1 MPDIGHELQRA
12 RLEKNITLEELSGR
26 THIANKYLKALETGD
41 YRVFPGEVYLRGALR
56 KYAEEVGL
64 SPVQVI
70 AWYEAASMEKEPQ
83 KVIEKKEIPH
93 RETPREVIRKEK
105 NPATGRLIVFIL
117 CVILIFTSGYFLFT
131 FFSEREAGP
140 DDITP
145 PPVAEEPAD
154 NEPGEIDTD
163 PPDIVEIPAVTI
175 ERDSDPGA
183 VRYNVRGTQSLQLTL
198 SFTERCWVR
207 VTADGVQVADE
218 NFRAG
223 MKYSAVADR
232 EIILN
237 VGYPAGLHLKINEQ
251 YVEIPDSKNPYTI
264 KIVLID

>member
-1 MPDIGHELQRA
+1 M
-12 RLEKNITLEELSGR
+12 
-26 THIANKYLKALETGD
+26 
-41 YRVFPGEVYLRGALR
+41 
-56 KYAEEVGL
+56 
-64 SPVQVI
+64 
-70 AWYEAASMEKEPQ
+70 
-83 KVIEKKEIPH
+83 
-93 RETPREVIRKEK
+93 
-105 NPATGRLIVFIL
+105 
-117 CVILIFTSGYFLFT
+117 
-131 FFSEREAGP
+131 
-140 DDITP
+140 
-145 PPVAEEPAD
+145 
-154 NEPGEIDTD
+154 
-163 PPDIVEIPAVTI
+163 
-175 ERDSDPGA
+175 
-183 VRYNVRGTQSLQLTL
+183 RYNVRGTQSLQLTL